1 MPISFKQA
9 LGLNPLVLKLT
20 EQRSTLLASNL
31 SNAATPGYKARD
43 MDFSFEL
50 RRQAGLLSPQVPL
63 ATTQAAHIGPLPEVT
78 ARDVAQYRVPVS
90 PSLDGNTVDEEMDR
104 ARFAENAFRYE
115 TALTFLNRKFTGL
128 KGALRG
134 D

>member
-9 LGLNPLVLKLT
+9 LGLNPTILKLA
-20 EQRSTLLASNL
+20 EQRSTVLASNL

-43 MDFSFEL
+43 IDFAYEL
-50 RRQAGLLSPQVPL
+50 RRQAGLQGEGLPL
-63 ATTQAAHIGPLPEVT
+63 ARTQPAHLEPGTAGQAEV
-78 ARDVAQYRVPVS
+78 QYRIPLS

-115 TALTFLNRKFTGL
+115 AALNFLSRKFTGL

>member
-1 MPISFKQA
+1 MPLSFKQA
-9 LGLNPLVLKLT
+9 LGLNPLVLKLA
-20 EQRSTLLASNL
+20 EQRSTVLASNL
-31 SNAATPGYKARD
+31 SNASTPGYKARD
-43 MDFSFEL
+43 IDFQFEL
-50 RRQAGLLSPQVPL
+50 RRQAGLLQPEIPL
-63 ATTQAAHIGPLPEVT
+63 RTTQPGHIGPLPRVGGQELL
-78 ARDVAQYRVPVS
+78 QYRLPLS

-115 TALTFLNRKFTGL
+115 SALTFLNRKFTGL

>member
-1 MPISFKQA
+1 MPISLDKA
-9 LGLNPLVLKLT
+9 LGLNPLILRLT

-43 MDFSFEL
+43 LDFQYEL
-50 RRQAGLLSPQVPL
+50 RRQAGLQGEVLPLLRTQAGHLSADSSGDEATVQYRIPLSPN
-63 ATTQAAHIGPLPEVT
+63 
-78 ARDVAQYRVPVS
+78 
-90 PSLDGNTVDEEMDR
+90 LDGNTVDEELDR

-115 TALTFLNRKFTGL
+115 AALTFLNRKFSGL

-134 D
+134 E